1 MPITSGNVLVYAF
14 VLWIV
19 GFIWGM
25 IVLAVST
32 LKQIPSI
39 AYVAKLPAVSVV
51 LIPAYVAILYYLAE
65 KHLKTFDNKPQEGLK
80 FGLTLAV
87 VNVLLDLLVYVILFG
102 SADYFAY
109 LSIWFA
115 YALFLAIPWLVGRK
129 LESV

>member
-51 LIPAYVAILYYLAE
+51 LIPTYVAILYYLAE
-65 KHLKTFDNKPQEGLK
+65 NTCRR
-80 FGLTLAV
+80 LTT
-87 VNVLLDLLVYVILFG
+87 
-102 SADYFAY
+102 S
-109 LSIWFA
+109 
-115 YALFLAIPWLVGRK
+115 RK
-129 LESV
+129 RG

>member
-39 AYVAKLPAVSVV
+39 AYVSKLPAVSVV
-51 LIPAYVAILYYLAE
+51 LILVYIPIIYYVAG

-80 FGLTLAV
+80 FGSTLAV
-87 VNVLLDLLVYVILFG
+87 VNVFLDILVYVILFG

-129 LESV
+129 LETV